1 MNSLATDNPTKA
13 IKPKTPKLL
22 NPRPIYLDICALCRP
37 YDVQEFLRIRMETD
51 AVNLILS
58 NVIRKRY
65 QLIVSPIH
73 FGEIADISDA
83 VERVH
88 LRLLLT
94 EIGVRPIID
103 MQEVRQRA
111 EDLFNMSF
119 GVADAAHVA
128 YAEYSGASFITCDDK
143 LIKRCL
149 SQALAIWC
157 GNPVAFCE
165 MEGLK

>member
-1 MNSLATDNPTKA
+1 M
-13 IKPKTPKLL
+13 KPKTPKLL

-73 FGEIADISDA
+73 FREIADISDA
-83 VERVH
+83 VERIH
-88 LRLLLT
+88 LRFLLT
-94 EIGVRPIID
+94 EIGVRSILD
-103 MQEVRQRA
+103 MREVRQRA

-128 YAEYSGASFITCDDK
+128 YAECAGASFITCDDK